1 MPALDAERIGETLWI
16 LGNVDR
22 SMEKDLSTVLEKYVK
37 DIPAEKQLVDM
48 TNVSYFASSAAK
60 VLIGFAQETEAKGS
74 KLKVRSSMPVMQTL
88 NLLGAKTWL
97 DIEASKEPN
106 AKPASPPATKT
117 SATGIVPA
125 SRTAA
130 PAPAKPAVEKNI
142 SADATSL
149 NVHIKPVEQRSPTVV
164 LTPTKPGASG
174 KFPSVGASAVTDE
187 AAMAAQTR
195 AGAPLLKEGAEVEP
209 DLAALRQIV
218 VLGTYTFRF
227 NSGMEIT
234 GKVLDHVGGPWVLI
248 DTRGSRRLINITQ
261 AGVIDIL

>member
-60 VLIGFAQETEAKGS
+60 VLIGFAQETESKGA

-97 DIEASKEPN
+97 DIEACKEPN
-106 AKPASPPATKT
+106 AKPPSSPATKV
-117 SATGIVPA
+117 SATGIMPA
-125 SRTAA
+125 PRTA
-130 PAPAKPAVEKNI
+130 PPVKPGPEKTV
-142 SADATSL
+142 SAEATSL
-149 NVHIKPVEQRSPTVV
+149 NVHIKPVEQRSPTVL

-187 AAMAAQTR
+187 AALAAQTR
-195 AGAPLLKEGAEVEP
+195 AGAPVLKEGVEVEP
-209 DLAALRQIV
+209 DNAALRQIV